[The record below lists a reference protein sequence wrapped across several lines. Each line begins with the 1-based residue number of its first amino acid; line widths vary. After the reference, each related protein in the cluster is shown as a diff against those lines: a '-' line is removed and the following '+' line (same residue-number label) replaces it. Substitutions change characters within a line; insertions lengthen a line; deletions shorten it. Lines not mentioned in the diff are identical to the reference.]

1 MEFITHSPEETEKIG
16 AALGRLIP
24 AGTVIASGWQ
34 GGLGYAVTID
44 HGNGFQTIYGHNS
57 SLLVKVGDH
66 VYKGQQIARMGSTG
80 ISTGN
85 HCHFAVK
92 YYGTYVDPLNY
103 L

>member
-1 MEFITHSPEETEKIG
+1 M
-16 AALGRLIP
+16 
-24 AGTVIASGWQ
+24 IASGWQ

-57 SLLVKVGDH
+57 SLLVSVGDH

>member
-1 MEFITHSPEETEKIG
+1 VR
-16 AALGRLIP
+16 A
-24 AGTVIASGWQ
+24 
-34 GGLGYAVTID
+34 
-44 HGNGFQTIYGHNS
+44 
-57 SLLVKVGDH
+57 GDH